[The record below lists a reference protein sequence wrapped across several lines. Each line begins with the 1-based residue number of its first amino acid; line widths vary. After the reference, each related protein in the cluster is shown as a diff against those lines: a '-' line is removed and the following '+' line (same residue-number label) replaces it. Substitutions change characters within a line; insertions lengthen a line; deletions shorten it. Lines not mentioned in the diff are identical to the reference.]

1 MDFLN
6 VFILVAKRVKF
17 YLSQKEIELK
27 LKLIL
32 LSNELL
38 QFKSTR
44 KKYTY

>member
-6 VFILVAKRVKF
+6 VFIPVAKRVKF

-32 LSNELL
+32 LSNEL